1 MGLSWWKWLGLCA
14 SIAGGLGLIPG
25 WETKILHATPG
36 MAKNKQKLPRNIV
49 AHNVRLK
56 GTERR
61 ALPTLHKVAETPAF
75 LFSLFKPCIFILIC
89 MGQTCL

>member
-36 MAKNKQKLPRNIV
+36 MAKK
-49 AHNVRLK
+49 
-56 GTERR
+56 
-61 ALPTLHKVAETPAF
+61 
-75 LFSLFKPCIFILIC
+75 
-89 MGQTCL
+89 